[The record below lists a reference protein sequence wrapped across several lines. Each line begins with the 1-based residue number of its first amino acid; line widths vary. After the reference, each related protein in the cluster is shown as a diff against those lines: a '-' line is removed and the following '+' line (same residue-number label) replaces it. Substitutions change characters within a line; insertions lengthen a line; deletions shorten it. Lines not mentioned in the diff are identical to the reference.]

1 MTLEKMHEEIA
12 KYNWYHRIE
21 IAPGV
26 FTPGIKDYVRICDFI
41 HENQRKHDYTGKSV
55 LDVGAR
61 DCLHAI
67 RVKRLGAGR
76 VLAID
81 NDISPG
87 ARDFVLPLL
96 GLDIEY
102 KHQNLFS
109 LDDSETFDIVQ
120 CFGVLYHLRY
130 PFNGLK
136 KLVDAA
142 KVGGTILIEGG
153 FLVDD
158 RFADME
164 MLYCP
169 SSENSPYDPS
179 SVTFFNARGI
189 SAAMKSF
196 GCRLETEPL
205 YLETRG
211 NIRRGFFVFRKAE
224 QVTHGYWEGLHT
236 YHTRAAHA
244 RTDWQADQ

>member
-1 MTLEKMHEEIA
+1 MTSEKIQEEMA

-21 IAPGV
+21 VAPGV
-26 FTPGIKDYVRICDFI
+26 FTPGIQDYFRVCDFI
-41 HENQRKHDYTGKSV
+41 RDNQAKHDYSGRSV

-67 RVKRLGAGR
+67 RTKGLGAGR

-81 NDISPG
+81 NDISAG

-96 GLDIEY
+96 ALDIEY

-109 LDDSETFDIVQ
+109 LDDTETFDFVQ

-142 KVGGTILIEGG
+142 
-153 FLVDD
+153 
-158 RFADME
+158 R
-164 MLYCP
+164 P
-169 SSENSPYDPS
+169 
-179 SVTFFNARGI
+179 
-189 SAAMKSF
+189 
-196 GCRLETEPL
+196 
-205 YLETRG
+205 
-211 NIRRGFFVFRKAE
+211 
-224 QVTHGYWEGLHT
+224 
-236 YHTRAAHA
+236 
-244 RTDWQADQ
+244 